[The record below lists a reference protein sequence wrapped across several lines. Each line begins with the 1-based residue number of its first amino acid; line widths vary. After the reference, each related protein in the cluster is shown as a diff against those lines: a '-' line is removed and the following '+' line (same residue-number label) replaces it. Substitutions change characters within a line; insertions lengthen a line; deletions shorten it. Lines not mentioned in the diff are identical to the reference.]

1 MKKTLSLE
9 NWLRVW
15 WSLTLFFG
23 YLSLIIVGSGL
34 ELSSKTPIPVED
46 AIRIAILMQLFYI
59 IGRAHQEWG
68 KLN

>member
-1 MKKTLSLE
+1 MSLK

-15 WSLTLFFG
+15 WSLTIFFG
-23 YLSLIIVGSGL
+23 YVALILVGLDL
-34 ELSSKTPIPVED
+34 ELSSRTPLPIEEV
-46 AIRIAILMQLFYI
+46 IRIAILVQLLYI